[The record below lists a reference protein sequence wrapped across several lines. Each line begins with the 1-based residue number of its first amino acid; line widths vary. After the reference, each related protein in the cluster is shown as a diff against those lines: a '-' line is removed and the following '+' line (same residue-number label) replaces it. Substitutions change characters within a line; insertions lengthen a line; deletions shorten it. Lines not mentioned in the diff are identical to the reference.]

1 MKKKFNLYCGLLVA
15 AIVFGI
21 GLTMFQTGYQMY
33 TGGKAGWELARN
45 DHENGVKRDPFWAL
59 KMVNEMAPVEMMR
72 KNPLEITDSIVNEK
86 TGEKMAFMPVVGV
99 VWSKDAGNRIQ
110 IIQTIGYFNWVFI
123 IIFWVAFIK
132 LIGISYMSFR
142 ALAVLIEIYDG
153 LITEVGVGE
162 FSYFLLFFPSVSSGP
177 IDRYRRFVGDLE
189 KRWTREEYA
198 ELLKKGVWKL
208 MWGALC
214 NFVLGNLIWA
224 KWLSPLP
231 ASGFLPTLSYMYGYT
246 FFLFFNFAG
255 YSMMATGASYIL
267 GVKIPENFNMPFLSR
282 DMKDFWSR
290 WHISLSTW
298 LRDYVYTRFVAA
310 SLKGEWFKQKR
321 TGAYLGY
328 MINMLT
334 MGFWHGLTVGYIVYG
349 AYHGALLCLNE
360 WLDTRKGYKKLKK
373 QPWFEILAVLVT
385 FHLFS
390 FGLLIFSGRIL

>member
-1 MKKKFNLYCGLLVA
+1 MTLFDGLLFFLVMA
-15 AIVFGI
+15 ALLLPAAVLGLCGKRLKWYGLAVTAVILALVFRTPRELITLAGFYLWQLLLCEGYLKVRKKSGRRPLLWLFLFLSAAPLI
-21 GLTMFQTGYQMY
+21 LVKLGGLFHS
-33 TGGKAGWELARN
+33 L
-45 DHENGVKRDPFWAL
+45 
-59 KMVNEMAPVEMMR
+59 
-72 KNPLEITDSIVNEK
+72 
-86 TGEKMAFMPVVGV
+86 
-99 VWSKDAGNRIQ
+99 
-110 IIQTIGYFNWVFI
+110 
-123 IIFWVAFIK
+123 AFIK

-310 SLKGEWFKQKR
+310 SLKGEWFKHKR
-321 TGAYLGY
+321 AGAYLGY

-349 AYHGALLCLNE
+349 AYHGVLLCLNE